1 LIETLLVAKA
11 HLRVPESAGLYCT
24 PCTGRVSPVRWCGAS
39 YSRIVEKRGMARP
52 GPVKFTKAETKAEM
66 KSFLALLRPQFACSV
81 LGLRLKVMA

>member
-24 PCTGRVSPVRWCGAS
+24 PCTGRVSPVRWCDAS
-39 YSRIVEKRGMARP
+39 YSRIVEKRGVARP
-52 GPVKFTKAETKAEM
+52 GSVKFTKAEM